1 MISRHWQEMGFDI
14 PCPIHFCEE
23 DIQNNMRDGEG
34 WNEQAD
40 FWDGLEGFVARDGWT
55 SNETYEEAL
64 KMFSG
69 LREEGLKQMA
79 GEERS
84 DFEKRT
90 KWASMA
96 DR

>member
-1 MISRHWQEMGFDI
+1 
-14 PCPIHFCEE
+14 
-23 DIQNNMRDGEG
+23 MRDGEG

-64 KMFSG
+64 ETFAG
-69 LREEGLKQMA
+69 LREERLKQMT

-90 KWASMA
+90 AWASMA

>member
-1 MISRHWQEMGFDI
+1 MGFDV
-14 PCPIHFCEE
+14 PCPIHFSEE
-23 DIQNNMRDGEG
+23 DIQNHMRDGEG

-64 KMFSG
+64 KMFAG
-69 LREEGLKQMA
+69 LREDGLKQMT
-79 GEERS
+79 GEERN

-90 KWASMA
+90 RWASMA